1 MLCQRGG
8 LHAWIYQ
15 QRFCNHCN
23 ETALLLQPL
32 KGLPTPNDLEPR
44 GRGSGLKLS
53 FGHRVK
59 KLQDKYAI
67 HQFIYTPL
75 VCQHNLVL
83 FVSTVNTCTFGRR
96 ACTGTCTQVNT
107 SNFTIL
113 NSRLLSPSKAYQS
126 ICRANSLSHVHCQ
139 THTANTQSHILA
151 DQVPDNCLIARH
163 FILSRYYFHLGYLMS
178 AVRCIW
184 Q

>member
-1 MLCQRGG
+1 MPFTSL
-8 LHAWIYQ
+8 
-15 QRFCNHCN
+15 F
-23 ETALLLQPL
+23 T
-32 KGLPTPNDLEPR
+32 LP
-44 GRGSGLKLS
+44 
-53 FGHRVK
+53 
-59 KLQDKYAI
+59 
-67 HQFIYTPL
+67 
-75 VCQHNLVL
+75 L
-83 FVSTVNTCTFGRR
+83 FVSTTWSFLFQQLINTCTFGRR

-184 Q
+184 QWTVFPSHAPTPYTPYSYTCLVPVLW